1 MKQNNGRLVKYD
13 GDNIKKL
20 LVKVSKIESNDIKPM
35 KELIALKE
43 SKENF
48 EVLLERFDAFSGIE
62 SMHNYTTIYAPF
74 IQSFIT

>member
-1 MKQNNGRLVKYD
+1 M
-13 GDNIKKL
+13 
-20 LVKVSKIESNDIKPM
+20 ESNDIKPM

-48 EVLLERFDAFSGIE
+48 EALLQRFEAFSGIE

>member
-1 MKQNNGRLVKYD
+1 
-13 GDNIKKL
+13 
-20 LVKVSKIESNDIKPM
+20 M

-48 EVLLERFDAFSGIE
+48 QELLERFNAFSGIE

-74 IQSFIT
+74 IQGFITQVEELENSNKNVLDCILKFDQDLSLKCNKSAF